1 VPWEQRNAQPTDNES
16 VIASITSQFSGLVRT
31 CRPVS
36 SMLRYGLFDFVEDLA
51 RLGVVDLL
59 GHGWE
64 TDENNEGGTK

>member
-1 VPWEQRNAQPTDNES
+1 
-16 VIASITSQFSGLVRT
+16 
-31 CRPVS
+31 
-36 SMLRYGLFDFVEDLA
+36 MLRYGLFDFVEDLA